1 MLSNW
6 TISSLIV
13 KGLSAI
19 SAPRFGTH
27 IKILSLLYLVT
38 LLAIPSQDTL
48 SIVSEAIPYPTG
60 LRDFLAPINT
70 KLSLSR

>member
-27 IKILSLLYLVT
+27 IKILSLLYSVT
-38 LLAIPSQDTL
+38 LLAIPNQDTL
-48 SIVSEAIPYPTG
+48 SIVS
-60 LRDFLAPINT
+60 
-70 KLSLSR
+70 